1 MYFRNV
7 KITYF
12 LSGRIDRLEK
22 QHSAATIDIK
32 GKTLY
37 KRVLAEYLSIYLQ
50 LR

>member
-1 MYFRNV
+1 MYFWNF

-32 GKTLY
+32 GKTY
-37 KRVLAEYLSIYLQ
+37 KRALAEYRSIYLQ